1 MKRILLLLGILFL
14 VSGCYDYQ
22 ELSDMSIVDAIGI
35 DYKNEMYE
43 VSFEIIKSVKDGDSA
58 ILSTE
63 IVTASDKVLAKAFNK
78 TIQMAGKKVSLKHV
92 KLLLLSKDLA
102 IYGINPVVDY
112 IIRDVSISP
121 NLYTLI
127 CDNPKDIFNVKVEDN
142 TIGKVIVDTITY
154 NVEAKSLDNID
165 IIASNI
171 INKKVD
177 IALPFITLNNK
188 NVVANKIAYFNNSNF
203 VDLIDSKMYNFLYLD
218 SSNID
223 FNKDNTVLNIYDKK
237 INYIVNKNEIIIYIE
252 GKAKVKEVDKK
263 YNLKD
268 VNVYNKIENEINEV
282 IKDETNNFLEETL
295 SNEADLLGLED
306 KYYKMYKVDKKRIKY
321 QVKTNIKINRNG
333 AIYEVL
339 ND

>member
-112 IIRDVSISP
+112 IIRDV
-121 NLYTLI
+121 
-127 CDNPKDIFNVKVEDN
+127 
-142 TIGKVIVDTITY
+142 DTINY

-306 KYYKMYKVDKKRIKY
+306 KYYKMYKVNKKRIKY